1 MTGLLEK
8 LQDSNG
14 LLDKINKGLNAYL
27 EKKRLF
33 FPRFFFLSNDEML
46 EILSET
52 KDPLRVQPHLKKCFE
67 GIARLEFDSKLDI
80 HAMFSSEGE
89 RVKMINTISTSEARG
104 AVEKWLLQVQD
115 TMLLSVRDVVKA
127 AHEVNIFISHERYLI
142 SCKGYLIYFLLGI
155 YHLYLVGL
163 KKINSFFSSI

>member
-67 GIARLEFDSKLDI
+67 GE
-80 HAMFSSEGE
+80 
-89 RVKMINTISTSEARG
+89 
-104 AVEKWLLQVQD
+104 
-115 TMLLSVRDVVKA
+115 
-127 AHEVNIFISHERYLI
+127 
-142 SCKGYLIYFLLGI
+142 LLGMFCSI
-155 YHLYLVGL
+155 DTLNITIVFIPVKVGT
-163 KKINSFFSSI
+163 K